1 MIIYKSTNIVNQ
13 KCYIGQTIRLLNQ
26 RINEHVYDSKNQ
38 KSSSYFH
45 RAIRKYGIKSFKWD
59 ILCECDTRDELD
71 KKEIFWIGKEQ
82 SYVRNGG
89 YNLTHGGDFN
99 PMKYQEFRDKISI
112 ANKGR
117 IFSHTSES
125 IEKIKK
131 FVQSDKHPSIKKWLL
146 KHKDGTE
153 IIIKNL
159 EKFCRENSLYSGH
172 MRKVKRGIYKQY
184 KGWVLVEQVS

>member
-1 MIIYKSTNIVNQ
+1 MIIYKATNIINQ

-26 RINEHVYDSKNQ
+26 RINEHVYDSK

-45 RAIRKYGIKSFKWD
+45 RAIRKYGIEFFRWD

-71 KKEIFWIGKEQ
+71 KKEIFWIDKEQ
-82 SYVRNGG
+82 SYVKNGG

-99 PMKYQEFRDKISI
+99 PMKYQEFRDKISV

-117 IFSHTSES
+117 IFSHTPES

-131 FVQSDKHPSIKKWLL
+131 FTQSDKHPSIKKWLL
-146 KHKDGTE
+146 RHKDGTE

-159 EKFCRENSLYSGH
+159 EKFCRNNNLTSGN
-172 MRKVKRGIYKQY
+172 MRRVRRGIYKQH
-184 KGWVLVEQVS
+184 KGWVYCEKLG